1 MNKQSFSTNKK
12 ILLIEDDD
20 FIRDLY
26 ASELTRN
33 GFEVSACPNGEKGL
47 EELKRDQFDLLL
59 LDIMLPGINGLE
71 VLKRVK
77 QDPKTKELKVIL
89 LTNLGNETV
98 IEQGFGL
105 GATGYLIK
113 SAYNPDQIINE
124 VKGFIDSTNPRAAPI
139 I

>member
-1 MNKQSFSTNKK
+1 MNKK

-20 FIRDLY
+20 FIREMY
-26 ASELTRN
+26 ASELTKN

-47 EELKRDQFDLLL
+47 EALKMGQFDLVL

-71 VLKRVK
+71 VLKQVK

-89 LTNLGNETV
+89 LTNLGHETV
-98 IEQGFGL
+98 IKLGFGL

-113 SAYNPDQIINE
+113 SVYNPDQIINE
-124 VKGFIDSTNPRAAPI
+124 VKGFIDGTNSSAAPI
-139 I
+139 